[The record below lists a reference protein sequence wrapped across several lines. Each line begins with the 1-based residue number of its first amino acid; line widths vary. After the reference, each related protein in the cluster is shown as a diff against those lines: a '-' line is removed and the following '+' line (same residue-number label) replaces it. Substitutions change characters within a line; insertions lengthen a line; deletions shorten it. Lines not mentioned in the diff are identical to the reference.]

1 MIRLRLL
8 LLLLATCLFHRRL
21 LAEKIKEADA
31 SILEQ
36 RREDRD
42 EADKEKDADAVE
54 IGYFGQRGA
63 GTGQDSS
70 HGEDGGDANSYAC
83 RRRVAGQPERD
94 PRQDND
100 ET

>member
-1 MIRLRLL
+1 VIRLRLL

-42 EADKEKDADAVE
+42 EADKEKDADAV
-54 IGYFGQRGA
+54 
-63 GTGQDSS
+63 
-70 HGEDGGDANSYAC
+70 
-83 RRRVAGQPERD
+83 
-94 PRQDND
+94 
-100 ET
+100 